1 MNITAIKKGFLF
13 QFVDAVNT
21 KGEFEKGETDSG
33 IILKATFDDSAKQ
46 TRWVNVVA
54 AGSECIDVQ
63 VGEQALLP
71 ALRWTEAS
79 KFEGQKIWKSDE
91 TQVAAVRQPGG
102 SFRPISS
109 YVIFKQI
116 KPAVQQQSSGL
127 LIVVSHTAENTPKGE
142 VVSIGPDA
150 TPELENSY
158 IYYNDPNFFD
168 TFVHDGVE
176 YSFIKDENILM
187 YEPK

>member
-1 MNITAIKKGFLF
+1 MKIRAIKKGFVF
-13 QFVDAVNT
+13 QFVDAVNS

-54 AGSECIDVQ
+54 AGDDCTDVAIG
-63 VGEQALLP
+63 VQALLP

-79 KFEGQKIWKSDE
+79 KLGDQKIWKSDE
-91 TQVAAVRQPGG
+91 TQVAAVRG
-102 SFRPISS
+102 SDGKVRPISS
-109 YVIFKQI
+109 YIIFKQI

-127 LIVVSHTAENTPKGE
+127 LIVVNHVAENTPRGE

-150 TPELENSY
+150 APELENSY
-158 IYYNDPNFFD
+158 IYYNDANFFE
-168 TFVHDGVE
+168 TFVHEGVE
-176 YSFIKDENILM
+176 YAFIKEENVLV